1 MGPTC
6 DNSAKPA
13 GNCASWGCGYNAY
26 SNGNKNFYG
35 PGSTFKVDTT
45 KPFTVVTQFV
55 TANNTDNG
63 TLTQINRF
71 YVQNGKKIAN
81 PNTNVSGLS
90 GFSSMTDANC
100 ASQAKATG
108 STDYFASAGGLKSM
122 GKSLQSG
129 MVMSLCLWDDP
140 SSSMLWL
147 DSAPNGPCSAS
158 SGKWW

>member
-1 MGPTC
+1 
-6 DNSAKPA
+6 
-13 GNCASWGCGYNAY
+13 
-26 SNGNKNFYG
+26 
-35 PGSTFKVDTT
+35 
-45 KPFTVVTQFV
+45 
-55 TANNTDNG
+55 
-63 TLTQINRF
+63 
-71 YVQNGKKIAN
+71 
-81 PNTNVSGLS
+81 
-90 GFSSMTDANC
+90 MTDANC